1 MTRACVVC
9 VSWCGCV
16 HVSYRSCSA
25 LQGLLGRECSGIG
38 HVLSMRLDVH
48 DAATPSPTPK
58 KEEEEEEAAA
68 DQAEEGTDVSRNAM
82 PQHLH
87 THTIIHSPPQN
98 VRPLNLWPGA
108 RYQNNNLVDSRNP
121 NGRFVGTGDWGG
133 ETRGLNI
140 SSRGGVAGGLN
151 MSSAANVRALNISS
165 QLSLQCSH
173 ELHPALAA
181 RPGAAL
187 SSALSRLDI
196 SPLHSFNRSMAAVL
210 KHESAALGTAADPR
224 RSTVI
229 SLRRNM
235 HVAAGVGAR
244 GAGLGSVHDLT
255 SSLQSLQSEVASLAP
270 VGQQMQAD
278 ADARRTLA
286 ALGI

>member
-1 MTRACVVC
+1 MTLRVLC

-16 HVSYRSCSA
+16 YVSSRSCSA

-48 DAATPSPTPK
+48 DTATPSPTPK
-58 KEEEEEEAAA
+58 KEEDEAAA
-68 DQAEEGTDVSRNAM
+68 AAEQAEERTDVSRNATL
-82 PQHLH
+82 QHLH
-87 THTIIHSPPQN
+87 THTIIHSPPPN
-98 VRPLNLWPGA
+98 ARPLNLWPGA
-108 RYQNNNLVDSRNP
+108 RYQNNNLVDSRSP
-121 NGRFVGTGDWGG
+121 SGRCFATGDWGG
-133 ETRGLNI
+133 QTRGSNVGTHMT
-140 SSRGGVAGGLN
+140 SGG
-151 MSSAANVRALNISS
+151 NVGALNISS
-165 QLSLQCSH
+165 QLSLPCSH
-173 ELHPALAA
+173 ELHHALAV
-181 RPGAAL
+181 RPAAL

-196 SPLHSFNRSMAAVL
+196 SPLHSFNHCMAAVL
-210 KHESAALGTAADPR
+210 KHESAALGAATDPR

-270 VGQQMQAD
+270 VAQRAD
-278 ADARRTLA
+278 AEARRTLA
-286 ALGI
+286 ALRI